1 MTRLEELLLIEREL
15 EKIGYDNKTEKGIY
29 LHEIAFKYAT
39 GKYVSKDEF
48 KKCFKQ
54 KRVERLFFLPSS
66 LQRIKV
72 LNRLFAVLRS
82 PLFK

>member
-29 LHEIAFKYAT
+29 LHKIAFKYAT

-48 KKCFKQ
+48 KKCF
-54 KRVERLFFLPSS
+54 E
-66 LQRIKV
+66 
-72 LNRLFAVLRS
+72 
-82 PLFK
+82 